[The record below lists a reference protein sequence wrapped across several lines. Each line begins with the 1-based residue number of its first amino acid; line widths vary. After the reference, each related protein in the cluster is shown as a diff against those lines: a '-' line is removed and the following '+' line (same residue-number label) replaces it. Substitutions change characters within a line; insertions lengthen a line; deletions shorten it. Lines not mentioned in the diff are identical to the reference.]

1 MEEIKIFVK
10 NRYTFDRDDINLH
23 ILYTKF
29 NKIIDHIKI
38 DNNDKFNKIIKTY
51 MDNDNWCYIMSF
63 VCLVAANKQILAQ
76 NEEIIYDIVTAIFET
91 NLSITK
97 YRFFSNVLLNSLII
111 DYLQET
117 HKNDCKKLSPEFV
130 LEEII
135 ENYDTTKSIDR
146 NLDDITAYLNEVKS
160 SKDII
165 DDGRLLFKGID
176 SFDEMSFIL
185 SNKMKEFNE
194 FTLTYGS
201 VEVFSDSIIKDCEY
215 IKKLKYMSLENQEK
229 ALDVLHNQ
237 DENKEN
243 IPLIERYN
251 SIVNAARI
259 FYNIYGEE
267 KVISVDFAK
276 KA

>member
-10 NRYTFDRDDINLH
+10 DRYTFDRDDINLH

-38 DNNDKFNKIIKTY
+38 YENEDKFNKIIKTY

-117 HKNDCKKLSPEFV
+117 HKNNCKKLSPEFV

-135 ENYDTTKSIDR
+135 ENYDSTKSIDR
-146 NLDDITAYLNEVKS
+146 NLDDIAAYLNEVKS
-160 SKDII
+160 SKDI
-165 DDGRLLFKGID
+165 DDARILFKETD
-176 SFDEMSFIL
+176 SFDEMAFIL

-201 VEVFSDSIIKDCEY
+201 VEAFSDSIINDCKY

-229 ALDVLHNQ
+229 ALEILHNLDEE
-237 DENKEN
+237 DENVS
-243 IPLIERYN
+243 LIEKYN
-251 SIVNAARI
+251 SIVNAAKI
-259 FYNIYGEE
+259 FYDIYGKD

>member
-1 MEEIKIFVK
+1 M
-10 NRYTFDRDDINLH
+10 
-23 ILYTKF
+23 LYNVF
-29 NKIIDHIKI
+29 
-38 DNNDKFNKIIKTY
+38 
-51 MDNDNWCYIMSF
+51 
-63 VCLVAANKQILAQ
+63 CLFSCSKQILAQ

-117 HKNDCKKLSPEFV
+117 HKNDCKKLSHEFV

-146 NLDDITAYLNEVKS
+146 NLDDIAAYLNEVKS
-160 SKDII
+160 SKDI
-165 DDGRLLFKGID
+165 DDARILFKKTD
-176 SFDEMSFIL
+176 SFDEMAFIL

-194 FTLTYGS
+194 FTLTYGL
-201 VEVFSDSIIKDCEY
+201 VEAFSDSIINDCKY
-215 IKKLKYMSLENQEK
+215 IKKLKYMSLVNQEK
-229 ALDVLHNQ
+229 ALGILHNLDEE
-237 DENKEN
+237 DENVS
-243 IPLIERYN
+243 LIEKYN

-259 FYNIYGEE
+259 FYDIYGKD
-267 KVISVDFAK
+267 KVISIDFAK